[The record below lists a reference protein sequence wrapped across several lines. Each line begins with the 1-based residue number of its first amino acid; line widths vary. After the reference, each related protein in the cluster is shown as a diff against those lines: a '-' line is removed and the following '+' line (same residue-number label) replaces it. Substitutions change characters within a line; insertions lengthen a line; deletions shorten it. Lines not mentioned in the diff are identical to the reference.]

1 MTSRFRTTAMA
12 AAAFTALASAP
23 SLAEPVA
30 DAPPNGAR
38 ETSISYAA
46 NGGIRDW
53 HAEDER
59 GIYLMDRTGRWYYAR
74 FSHPCFNLPSLQ
86 SLVFSTDPATGRF
99 DHFST
104 VGTGQLSC
112 DVASVV
118 KSRRPAA
125 KGGKVSK

>member
-1 MTSRFRTTAMA
+1 MSRFASILLA
-12 AAAFTALASAP
+12 ASLLLGTGAASA
-23 SLAEPVA
+23 AEQPTRIGTKEV
-30 DAPPNGAR
+30 G
-38 ETSISYAA
+38 ISYAA

-53 HAEDER
+53 HAEDEN

-74 FSHPCFNLPSLQ
+74 FSHRCFNLPSLQ
-86 SLVFSTDPATGRF
+86 SLVFTTDPATGRF

-118 KSRRPAA
+118 KAERPAA
-125 KGGKVSK
+125 KGGK